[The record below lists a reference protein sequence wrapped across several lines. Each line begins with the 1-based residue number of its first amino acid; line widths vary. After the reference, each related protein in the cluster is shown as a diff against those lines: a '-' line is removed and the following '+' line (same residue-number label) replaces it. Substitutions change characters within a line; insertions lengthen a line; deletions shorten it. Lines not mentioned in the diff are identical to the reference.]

1 MTNLNPWQH
10 FGTANELIP
19 GSEQGVVIY
28 VNSAANGAL
37 DANHGRTP
45 EEAKLTISGAL
56 DACSNNAQ
64 DTIVVLNHDNATEIA
79 YPIVVDVE
87 GVHIL
92 GAPGRAQYAR
102 VSINAR
108 PSGDVA
114 VFTLDVT
121 GIRISNFELY
131 CGDTH
136 GSIEF
141 VVAWVGDHGIYNCKF
156 NQGGYGVYA
165 TSQGMPGWDLI
176 VKDCMFNDNLLLGGI
191 EYLSDGPF
199 ARFENNIFNRH
210 GGICIDIAGTAAVEG
225 AILNNW
231 FGLSTDVANRAIH
244 FSAAAHTGWIIS
256 GNQANYG
263 MTDMTN
269 SPYQDQ
275 SNGVNPNNWMLNYRA
290 VTAVLPT

>member
-1 MTNLNPWQH
+1 MTVLNPWKS
-10 FGTANELIP
+10 FGTANALIP

-28 VNSAANGAL
+28 VDSAVNGAL
-37 DANHGRTP
+37 DTNHGRTP
-45 EEAKLTISGAL
+45 AEAKLTISGAL
-56 DACSNNAQ
+56 DACSNNAM

-79 YPIVVDVE
+79 YPIVVDVN

-131 CGDTH
+131 CGDSH

-156 NQGGYGVYA
+156 NQGGYGVFA

-191 EYLSDGPF
+191 EYRSDGPF
-199 ARFENNIFNRH
+199 ARFENNVFNRH
-210 GGICIDIAGTAAVEG
+210 GGICIDISGTAAVEG
-225 AILNNW
+225 LIKDNL
-231 FGLSTDVANRAIH
+231 FGLSTNAANRAIH

-275 SNGVNPNNWMLNYRA
+275 SNGVDPNNWMLNYRA